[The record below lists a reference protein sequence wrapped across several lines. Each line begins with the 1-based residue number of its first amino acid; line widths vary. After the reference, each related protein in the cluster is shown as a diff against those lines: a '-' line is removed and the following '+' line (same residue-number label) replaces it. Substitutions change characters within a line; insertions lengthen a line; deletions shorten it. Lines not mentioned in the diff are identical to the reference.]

1 MAKPSSRK
9 VVVVEYDPSWPMAFA
24 DLRARIEP
32 ALRGIA
38 LAIEHVGS
46 TSVPGLAAKPI
57 IDIDAVIPSPTEMPA
72 AIDRLAALGYVHSG
86 NLGIAG
92 RETFESPAALPAHHL
107 YGCLKGGSALRN
119 HLAVR
124 DYLRRNPAAAAAYGR
139 LKIQLA
145 EQFPYDIESYLAA
158 KADFLMTIPGV
169 VGPQSGAEYD
179 LRPPFGE
186 PIVNRTQRPGWH
198 TVTPRIIVTEPEA
211 LLGFLKAIFD
221 AQGEFRPQFPTEV
234 KIGDSLIMVSDG
246 GGQRDTMSAFLY
258 VYVDDVD
265 STYRRALSAHAIS
278 IEPPAEMPYG
288 DRRATVKGPWGN
300 IWQIASY
307 S

>member
-1 MAKPSSRK
+1 
-9 VVVVEYDPSWPMAFA
+9 MAFA
-24 DLRARIEP
+24 DLHARIEP

-92 RETFESPAALPAHHL
+92 REAFESPAALPAHHL
-107 YGCLKGGSALRN
+107 YVCLKGGSALRN

-158 KADFLMTIPGV
+158 KTDFLTTISGIVEP
-169 VGPQSGAEYD
+169 GAEYD

-186 PIVNRTQRPGWH
+186 PNLNKSQRHGWH
-198 TVTPRIIVTEPEA
+198 TVTPRIVVAEPES
-211 LLGFLKAIFD
+211 LLSFLKAIFD
-221 AQGEFRPQFPTEV
+221 AQGEFRAQFPTEV

-265 STYRRALSAHAIS
+265 STYRRALSARAIS

-288 DRRATVKGPWGN
+288 DRRATVKDPWGN